1 MEGDVKAV
9 EIVFLLLLVFVTA
22 FAFLARK
29 LNTPYPIVLVIAGLA
44 LGFVPGMPR
53 VTLNPDIV
61 FLVVLPPLLYA
72 AAWQTSWREFRYNIV
87 SIALLAFG
95 LVSFLVASVALLAP
109 RFLAGFDWRM
119 GFALGAVVATT
130 DAIAATAIAR
140 KLGLPPQIVDV
151 LEGESLLNDATG
163 LLALEF
169 AATLIIHGQRPHLG
183 EGLARLVWLTAGGLT
198 VGLVL
203 GFVVDW
209 LEQHIDDAQ
218 IEITLSLLI
227 PYAAYL
233 AAEAVHASGVL
244 SVVACGLF
252 LSRRSAHFFSPNV
265 RLQVWSVWESITF
278 ALNGLVFVL
287 IGLQLPIV
295 LDGLHA
301 YSIRTL
307 IISGLLFSLLLIVL
321 RLVWTFPGTYLAN
334 YIRRHLLG
342 QHEPIPSARQI
353 FVVGFTGMRGVVAL
367 AAALALPA
375 QLADGSPFPQHD
387 LILFL
392 TFVVIL
398 VTLVVQGLALPPLIR
413 ALGLAGASGPN
424 CEEQDAQ
431 EILIE
436 AAMAHLATVRHE
448 EGGAFDDIY
457 NDLDHH
463 YRQQLAAVRGQE
475 FGDDGSSA
483 SHHERHTA
491 LAQQLLRVQ
500 RHTLIGLRDEGRIN
514 DEVLRRLERQLDLGE
529 ERLQAGL

>member
-1 MEGDVKAV
+1 MEGNVKTV
-9 EIVFLLLLVFVTA
+9 EIVFLLLLLFVTA

-29 LNTPYPIVLVIAGLA
+29 LNIAYPIVLVIAGLA

-61 FLVVLPPLLYA
+61 FLVILPPLLYA
-72 AAWQTSWREFRYNIV
+72 AAWQTSWREFRYHIV
-87 SIALLAFG
+87 SISLLAFG
-95 LVSFLVASVALLAP
+95 LVGFLVAAIALLAP

-140 KLGLPPQIVDV
+140 KLGLPQQIVDI

-169 AATLIIHGQRPHLG
+169 AATLIVHGQRPHLG
-183 EGLARLVWLTAGGLT
+183 DGLLRLLWLT
-198 VGLVL
+198 VGGLGVGLLL
-203 GFVVDW
+203 GFVVNW
-209 LEQHIDDAQ
+209 LEQHIEDAQ

-233 AAEAVHASGVL
+233 AAEAIHASGVL
-244 SVVACGLF
+244 AVVACGLY
-252 LSRRSAHFFSPNV
+252 LSRRSARFFSPNV

-287 IGLQLPIV
+287 IGLQLPVV
-295 LDGLHA
+295 LEGLRS
-301 YSIRTL
+301 YSL
-307 IISGLLFSLLLIVL
+307 WSLVVSGLVFSLLLIVL
-321 RLVWTFPGTYLAN
+321 RMVWVFPGTYLAGF
-334 YIRRHLLG
+334 IRHRFLG
-342 QHEPIPSARQI
+342 QHEPVPSVRKI
-353 FVVGFTGMRGVVAL
+353 FVVGWTGMRGVVAL
-367 AAALALPA
+367 AAALALPS

-398 VTLVVQGLALPPLIR
+398 VTLVVQGLMLPPLIR
-413 ALGLAGASGPN
+413 FLGLAGSTGPN

-431 EILIE
+431 KIIIE
-436 AAMAHLATVRHE
+436 AAMGHLAMVRQAE
-448 EGGAFDDIY
+448 SGEFDAMYD
-457 NDLDHH
+457 DLDHH
-463 YRQQLAAVRGQE
+463 FRQELTAIGAGTDE
-475 FGDDGSSA
+475 GDASA
-483 SHHERHTA
+483 LHHQRYTT
-491 LAQQLLRVQ
+491 LAQELLRVQ

-514 DEVLRRLERQLDLGE
+514 DEVLRRLERKLDLSE
-529 ERLQAGL
+529 ERLEASI